1 MLANSQLPVV
11 FLACVNSYQNS
22 KRLRYLVHERKAIA
36 KILSADPQNQVY
48 HPVQKGNVAN
58 ERVVDLLNH
67 YQYHDRIRFVH
78 FVGHAEEGGFRLESD
93 ELETTLSM
101 EELSELIAMLP
112 NLRAVFLS
120 GCATPALLEM
130 LLRRDLPAVI
140 VTHTHERDPRAMAI
154 ARTFYHYLG
163 EGRTLTETFQAVSAH
178 HPEMQRVP
186 VSYDIEHDDFCWE
199 EKEALHYQAG
209 LGWGMYYLKDNA
221 YRLTERLRPRRI
233 LAFPESMG
241 LQTRQDTILRRR
253 RAVGFAATALLL
265 GLLAVGITLWSQRP
279 EIVAQM
285 LPF

>member
-1 MLANSQLPVV
+1 MLATSQLPVV
-11 FLACVNSYQNS
+11 FLACVNSYRNS

-58 ERVVDLLNH
+58 EQVVDLLNH
-67 YQYHDRIRFVH
+67 YQYHDRINFIH
-78 FVGHAEEGGFRLESD
+78 FVGHADETGFRLESD
-93 ELETTLSM
+93 DLETELSLA
-101 EELSELIAMLP
+101 ELSELVGMLP
-112 NLRAVFLS
+112 NLKAVFLS

-140 VTHTHERDPRAMAI
+140 VTNTYERDPRAMAI

-178 HPEMQRVP
+178 HPEMQSVP
-186 VSYDIEHDDFCWE
+186 VSYDIDQDDFFWE

-209 LGWGMYYLKDNA
+209 LGWGMYFLKDNA
-221 YRLTERLRPRRI
+221 HRLTERLRPRRI
-233 LAFPESMG
+233 LAFPEAFG
-241 LQTRQDTILRRR
+241 LYTRKDAVRRR
-253 RAVGFAATALLL
+253 RKTLGYAAATLLL

-279 EIVAQM
+279 EIVAQL